1 MVAGCAPPA
10 PPPRAGQGRRLH
22 GEEKALLS
30 SPGIVLVACR
40 RGLPA
45 ETRQEGVRGLE
56 WLRFRERGRR
66 RETRQIGWGETPQS
80 LAMTAG

>member
-30 SPGIVLVACR
+30 SPGVVLVACR

-56 WLRFRERGRR
+56 WRGLTGGGGRA
-66 RETRQIGWGETPQS
+66 EEEGG
-80 LAMTAG
+80 